1 MTFADAFRDLLNY
14 AILPMLGAALWLL
27 VKLNSRSERMEARLD
42 GAKETNERHE
52 ENIQELY
59 GQTRDI
65 DKRLTRVEARV
76 K

>member
-42 GAKETNERHE
+42 GAKETTERHE

>member
-42 GAKETNERHE
+42 GTKETTERHE
-52 ENIQELY
+52 DNIQELY
-59 GQTRDI
+59 GQTRDL
-65 DKRLTRVEARV
+65 DKRLTRVEA
-76 K
+76 KAK

>member
-14 AILPMLGAALWLL
+14 AILPMLGAAIWLL
-27 VKLNSRSERMEARLD
+27 VKLNAHSERIEARLD
-42 GAKETNERHE
+42 GEKETSERHE

-59 GQTRDI
+59 GQIRDV